1 MKASVGVGD
10 VAVEE
15 HACVGSRGL
24 YRRRV
29 NRTAPLTEQRVRVQ
43 QPVLDL
49 NHQVQES
56 IYSFFRACLHIPSM
70 SPCPSPSL
78 SNLHYVHSDGP
89 FLSQNGF

>member
-1 MKASVGVGD
+1 MEASVGVGD

-43 QPVLDL
+43 QPVPDL
-49 NHQVQES
+49 NHQIQES
-56 IYSFFRACLHIPSM
+56 IYSSFKVYLHLTSFIKRS
-70 SPCPSPSL
+70 
-78 SNLHYVHSDGP
+78 V
-89 FLSQNGF
+89 FV